1 MHEVSIC
8 ESILRSVRS
17 IVEEN
22 GYVHVAS
29 VTLHVGALQMVV
41 PEALDFAFEAL
52 TRETEFENTE
62 LIQIVKPARGR
73 CKDCGTEQE
82 RDSLFSSCE
91 SCGSYQFEMI
101 SGMELTIAHME
112 VETDV

>member
-8 ESILRSVRS
+8 ESVLTSVRS

-22 GYVHVAS
+22 DYGNVLS

-41 PEALDFAFEAL
+41 PEALDFAFDAL
-52 TRETEFENTE
+52 TRGTEFEKTE
-62 LIQIVKPARGR
+62 LIQKVLPAIGR
-73 CKDCGTEQE
+73 CRDCRTEQE
-82 RDSLFSSCE
+82 RDSLFSPCE
-91 SCGSYQFEMI
+91 SCGSFSFEML